1 MDFLNKI
8 KSFASNAADTAGQ
21 KGREIYASTK
31 IKLEIADKQNSVK
44 TLYKEIG
51 YEAYKAYREQADVIE
66 RITPKFTE
74 IDELEDAIA
83 NLRKNLQDTTV
94 EEMGVEYM
102 EVDDEDAQDA
112 EISEDE
118 DDSEPIEPIE

>member
-21 KGREIYASTK
+21 KGRELYASTK
-31 IKLEIADKQNSVK
+31 VRLEIADKQNSVK

-51 YEAYKAYREQADVIE
+51 YEAYRAYREQTDVLE
-66 RITPKFTE
+66 RITPKFDE
-74 IDELEDAIA
+74 IDQLEDSIA
-83 NLRKNLQDTTV
+83 VLRKNLQEKKV

-112 EISEDE
+112 EITE
-118 DDSEPIEPIE
+118 DDIDPIEPIE